1 MMKKKKMVNQ
11 YIILRKDAPTVTG
24 GPVSP
29 AKLAV
34 MTAHASSWF
43 LFNYAPLASRLLQDH
58 VSYLDDETLKTSYK
72 VCNDLTSWAQ
82 NNFTK
87 ILLGAK
93 TKDFYKLPMKF
104 KEAGLRENR
113 DFFII
118 HDLCNTELLPDEGNT
133 TCTIA
138 IGLRPMEEE
147 IVKPLVKRIQIYK

>member
-1 MMKKKKMVNQ
+1 MVNQ

-24 GPVSP
+24 DPVSP

-43 LFNYAPLASRLLQDH
+43 IFNYAPIWNRISADH
-58 VSYLDDETLKTSYK
+58 YKVKWLFDETLETSREVYD
-72 VCNDLTSWAQ
+72 DLDAWAE

-138 IGLRPMEEE
+138 IGLRPMKEE

>member
-1 MMKKKKMVNQ
+1 MVNQ

-24 GPVSP
+24 DPVSP

-43 LFNYAPLASRLLQDH
+43 MFNYAPLASKFLHDY
-58 VSYLDDETLKTSYK
+58 VPYLKDETLKISHRIYI
-72 VCNDLTSWAQ
+72 DLNIWAQ

-118 HDLCNTELLPDEGNT
+118 HDICNTELLPDEGST